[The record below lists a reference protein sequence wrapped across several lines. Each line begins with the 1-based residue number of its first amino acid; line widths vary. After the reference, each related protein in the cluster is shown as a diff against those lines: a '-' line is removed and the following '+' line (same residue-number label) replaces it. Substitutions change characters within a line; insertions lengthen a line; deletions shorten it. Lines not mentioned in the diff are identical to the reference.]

1 MSKIMKPLL
10 ILTFIIFSV
19 STFAQVDTIKR
30 KLSTRYRTDLP
41 QKPNPKKLYD
51 VMINPSETMPR
62 YPGCEDIEGNDA
74 VKKSCADKKMLEFI
88 YENICYPDSAR
99 ENGIEGTVVISFII
113 EKDGT
118 LSNHKIIRAIGGGC
132 EEESMRV
139 VRMFPKF
146 IPGELMGEKVN
157 VQFNLPIRFR
167 LE

>member
-1 MSKIMKPLL
+1 MKSLL
-10 ILTFIIFSV
+10 ILIFIMFSI
-19 STFAQVDTIKR
+19 SIFAQVDTIKR
-30 KLSTRYRTDLP
+30 KLPTRYRTDLP
-41 QKPNPKKLYD
+41 KKPESKKRRYLSTP
-51 VMINPSETMPR
+51 IETMPR

-74 VKKSCADKKMLEFI
+74 VKKNCADKKMLEFI

-99 ENGIEGTVVISFII
+99 ENGIEGTVVISFVV

-118 LSNHKIIRAIGGGC
+118 ISNHKIIRAIGGGC

-139 VRMFPKF
+139 MRMFPKF
-146 IPGELMGEKVN
+146 ISGELEGEPVR